1 MISSEI
7 YLPTNTTKQIT
18 PLRVPAFIK
27 SLENLATRFRWFSL
41 QTELAGGSRF
51 TARVHGPA

>member
-1 MISSEI
+1 MISFGNLFAHVQNE
-7 YLPTNTTKQIT
+7 TDHAT
-18 PLRVPAFIK
+18 PAFIK
-27 SLENLATRFRWFSL
+27 SLENLATRFRWLSL